1 MYMEFR
7 ECSPSTIYSPHK
19 QTFKLLFDSGKVNA
33 SMHPIALSFKVEG
46 EETTFYQ
53 VDSCEGV
60 SVETLHKNNTSLG
73 EFDPSF

>member
-1 MYMEFR
+1 
-7 ECSPSTIYSPHK
+7 
-19 QTFKLLFDSGKVNA
+19 
-33 SMHPIALSFKVEG
+33 MHPIALSFKVEG